1 MGVPALFRWLA
12 NKYPKITTNV
22 VEEQPKEI
30 NGVVVPI
37 DITQPN
43 PNNEENDYLYL
54 DMNNIIHPCCKPEGK
69 PPPANE
75 EEMMVAIFAYIERIV
90 NMVRPR
96 KLLYMAVDGVAP
108 RAKMNQQR
116 SRRFRTAQEA
126 KEKAASEEAAW
137 EELTAELKAQRPDHD
152 KEQKFDSNCITP
164 GTPFMVNLGK
174 TLRFWV
180 AKKLNEDPGWMN
192 MKVILSD
199 GSVPGE
205 GEHKMMNFIR
215 SQRSAPHHNPNTSH
229 VIYGLDADL
238 IMLALGTH
246 EPYFKVL
253 REDVFFQEGSSKN
266 KCFLCNQTGHMAA
279 QCQGKAKVKSGDFDE
294 KAPPVTEKPY
304 IYLNVSILREYLEV
318 ELKVDNL
325 PFEWDIEQA
334 IDDWVFLCFF
344 VGNDFLPHLP
354 SLETR
359 EGAIDVLIEIWKQ
372 VLPLMGGYMTHNGDV
387 NLKRAQFLMTELG
400 KKEDGIFQERREKEE
415 RRAKN
420 NKRRKVEDEA
430 RAMYASQQGGA
441 ALSQN
446 KVWEMPAVAVK
457 GLSNKA
463 EAEKEVAALNKK
475 IMEEKVQRRTITNH
489 AAAVMLKADLA
500 KNDELTEVAE
510 TTSAADAA
518 NVPKEEATEDEKKEL
533 ENTDETMES
542 ESTEEKKE
550 PESAE
555 EKPAEET
562 AASLDTEMTETN
574 PRKRSIAEVEENED
588 EASNEEED
596 DTEAAATPTPIPT
609 AIAKKKAVNND
620 EEPEDNVRLWEPEYK
635 ERYYRNKFHIE
646 LSDTEARRAIVKS
659 YIEGCCWVMKY
670 YMQGCPSWQWYY
682 PYHFSPFASD
692 FVDIGDIEVKFE
704 VGQPFHPI
712 EQLMGVLPAASKQHI
727 PPVFH
732 PLMCEEESPIIDF
745 YPEDFE
751 MDLNGKKFAWQGVA
765 LLPFMDPKRLL
776 DAMAPLYPKLT
787 EDEVERNKFGQE
799 VLFVSEKSKLYDPLC
814 DKLYSS
820 RSEGEEYDLEYKKSG
835 RLLGLAKRDPTC
847 IPRSSFPSPLVDY
860 GLEDI
865 PVDKSISVIF
875 SNPKMP
881 AEYIHPSLM
890 LKGVN
895 FPKRVLSGDDIQ
907 WIRNGGGAQ
916 RGGRGGR
923 GGFRGGRGGYNH
935 RGQSNGQYGGGFDR
949 NARGG
954 SSSFRGRGGFT
965 ADNRGASDRTYP
977 GQSYDRSYNSSQGG
991 QGGGYGGYN
1000 GGSSHDGSRFPRQD
1014 PYQGYDSRPG
1024 HVGYGGGRGGRGGYG
1039 DSGHRGSSHGSRG
1052 GHGGYSGGHQ
1062 GQGYGSQGGYDN
1074 GHSGGY
1080 SSRGNDRGPHPY
1092 NNQGGSSRGG
1102 YGGHRG
1108 NHQGGYQGSQQGGYQ
1123 GGQQGDY
1130 NMNGGGG
1137 YGSGGRGGGYGG
1149 GGRGG
1154 YNNNNNNGGS
1164 GRFPPQQQQQG
1175 YPQQQAPVIPGF
1187 APVNNYGP
1195 PAPAYGAPAGG
1206 YGGALPPGILPGHGA
1221 PAAQAPTQGWYG
1233 HSNSGNPP
1241 AHRGGRGGFNN
1252 NLPPFPYP
1260 RQ

>member
-137 EELTAELKAQRPDHD
+137 EELTADMKAKRPDHD
-152 KEQKFDSNCITP
+152 KEAKFDSNCITP

-318 ELKVDNL
+318 ELKIENL

-446 KVWEMPAVAVK
+446 QAWNLPAVAVK

-489 AAAVMLKADLA
+489 AAAALLKADLA
-500 KNDELTEVAE
+500 KNDDATDATNSIDTTE
-510 TTSAADAA
+510 TTDI
-518 NVPKEEATEDEKKEL
+518 PKEDTTEGDEKKE
-533 ENTDETMES
+533 ES
-542 ESTEEKKE
+542 
-550 PESAE
+550 ESAE
-555 EKPAEET
+555 EKSTEEKSTEEKPTEEEPTEEKSPEITEET
-562 AASLDTEMTETN
+562 ATSVDTEMTDVNSN
-574 PRKRSIAEVEENED
+574 PRKRSIAEVEEDNED
-588 EASNEEED
+588 AESNDED
-596 DTEAAATPTPIPT
+596 DTEAAATPTPIPAT
-609 AIAKKKAVNND
+609 IAKKKAVNND

-732 PLMCEEESPIIDF
+732 PLMCEEDSPIIDF
-745 YPEDFE
+745 YPEHFE

-765 LLPFMDPKRLL
+765 LLPFLDPKRLL
-776 DAMAPLYPKLT
+776 DAMAPLYSKLT

-835 RLLGLAKRDPTC
+835 RLLGLAKRDPSC

-865 PVDKSISVIF
+865 PVD
-875 SNPKMP
+875 NR
-881 AEYIHPSLM
+881 

-907 WIRNGGGAQ
+907 WIRNGGGTQ
-916 RGGRGGR
+916 SRGGRGGR

-935 RGQSNGQYGGGFDR
+935 RGQSNGQYGGFDR

-977 GQSYDRSYNSSQGG
+977 GQNYNHNNHNNYNQGNQGG
-991 QGGGYGGYN
+991 QGYGGYN
-1000 GGSSHDGSRFPRQD
+1000 GSPNHDGSRFPRQD

-1039 DSGHRGSSHGSRG
+1039 GDRGNSHGQRG
-1052 GHGGYSGGHQ
+1052 GHSGYGGSHQ
-1062 GQGYGSQGGYDN
+1062 GQNYGTQGGYDN
-1074 GHSGGY
+1074 GSNGGY
-1080 SSRGNDRGPHPY
+1080 GGRGNHPY
-1092 NNQGGSSRGG
+1092 NNQGANARGSGGFRGG
-1102 YGGHRG
+1102 HQSGHQSGHQGG
-1108 NHQGGYQGSQQGGYQ
+1108 HQGGYQGSQQGGYHSGQQSGHQ

-1130 NMNGGGG
+1130 MNNSGYGGGGRGGG
-1137 YGSGGRGGGYGG
+1137 YGSGGRGG
-1149 GGRGG
+1149 
-1154 YNNNNNNGGS
+1154 YNNNGS
-1164 GRFPPQQQQQG
+1164 QGRFPPAPA

-1195 PAPAYGAPAGG
+1195 PAPAYGAPSGG
-1206 YGGALPPGILPGHGA
+1206 YGAALPVGILPGHAA
-1221 PAAQAPTQGWYG
+1221 PPAQAPSQGWYG
-1233 HSNSGNPP
+1233 HANNNNTPS
-1241 AHRGGRGGFNN
+1241 HRGGRGGYNN
-1252 NLPPFPYP
+1252 NPPPFPYP

>member
-22 VEEQPKEI
+22 VEERPKEI

-75 EEMMVAIFAYIERIV
+75 EEMFVAIFAYIERIV

-152 KEQKFDSNCITP
+152 KEQKFDTNCITP

-294 KAPPVTEKPY
+294 KAPPATEKPY

-318 ELKVDNL
+318 ELKVENL

-446 KVWEMPAVAVK
+446 QAWNMPAVAVR

-475 IMEEKVQRRTITNH
+475 IMEEKVQRRTITNQS
-489 AAAVMLKADLA
+489 AAALLKAELA
-500 KNDELTEVAE
+500 KNDEPTD
-510 TTSAADAA
+510 AADSADA
-518 NVPKEEATEDEKKEL
+518 TDAPKEESTESEEKK
-533 ENTDETMES
+533 ES
-542 ESTEEKKE
+542 ESTEDE
-550 PESAE
+550 
-555 EKPAEET
+555 PAEET
-562 AASLDTEMTETN
+562 AEPVDTEMTEAKAN
-574 PRKRSIAEVEENED
+574 PRKRSIAEVEDEKENEASED
-588 EASNEEED
+588 EDED
-596 DTEAAATPTPIPT
+596 DTEAAATPTPIP
-609 AIAKKKAVNND
+609 AVIAKKKAVNND

-646 LSDTEARRAIVKS
+646 LSDTEARKAIVKS

-732 PLMCEEESPIIDF
+732 PLMCEEDSPIIDF
-745 YPEDFE
+745 YPEHFE

-765 LLPFMDPKRLL
+765 LLPFLDPKRLL
-776 DAMAPLYPKLT
+776 DAMEPLYSKLT

-820 RSEGEEYDLEYKKSG
+820 RSDEEYDLEYKKSG
-835 RLLGLAKRDPTC
+835 RLLGLAKRDPFC

-875 SNPKMP
+875 SNPKSP
-881 AEYIHPSLM
+881 AGYIHPSLM

-916 RGGRGGR
+916 RGGGRGGR

-935 RGQSNGQYGGGFDR
+935 RGQSNGGQFGGFDR

-965 ADNRGASDRTYP
+965 PDNRGASDRTYP
-977 GQSYDRSYNSSQGG
+977 GQSYDRSFPQGG
-991 QGGGYGGYN
+991 QGGSGYGGYN
-1000 GGSSHDGSRFPRQD
+1000 GGSNNDGSRFPRQD

-1024 HVGYGGGRGGRGGYG
+1024 HIGYGGGRGGRGGYG
-1039 DSGHRGSSHGSRG
+1039 DSGHRGNSNGPRG
-1052 GHGGYSGGHQ
+1052 GHGGYGGGQQ
-1062 GQGYGSQGGYDN
+1062 GQSYGSQGQSYGSQGQSYGSQGQSYGNQSGYDN
-1074 GHSGGY
+1074 GPSGGY
-1080 SSRGNDRGPHPY
+1080 GGRGNDRAHPY
-1092 NNQGGSSRGG
+1092 NNQGGNPSRGG

-1108 NHQGGYQGSQQGGYQ
+1108 GHD
-1123 GGQQGDY
+1123 GDHI
-1130 NMNGGGG
+1130 NGGG
-1137 YGSGGRGGGYGG
+1137 YGSGGRGGYGS

-1154 YNNNNNNGGS
+1154 YGGGS
-1164 GRFPPQQQQQG
+1164 RGGFNSGGQGRFPPAPA
-1175 YPQQQAPVIPGF
+1175 YPQQQAPAIPGF
-1187 APVNNYGP
+1187 APVNNYGS
-1195 PAPAYGAPAGG
+1195 PAPAYGAPMGG
-1206 YGGALPPGILPGHGA
+1206 YAGAVPPGILPGHGA
-1221 PAAQAPTQGWYG
+1221 PAAQAPAQNWYG
-1233 HSNSGNPP
+1233 HANANNPP
-1241 AHRGGRGGFNN
+1241 SHRGGRGSYNN